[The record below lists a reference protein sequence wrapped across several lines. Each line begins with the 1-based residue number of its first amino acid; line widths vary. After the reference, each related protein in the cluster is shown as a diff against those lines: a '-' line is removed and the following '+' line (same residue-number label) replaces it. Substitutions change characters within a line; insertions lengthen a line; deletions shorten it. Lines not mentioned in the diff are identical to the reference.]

1 MSRLRHQVVL
11 IVTLFGVGMQ
21 WSAGPVSAS
30 ALADGTRAFADGDF
44 VTASRLWRP
53 LAEAGNADAQ
63 FALGTL
69 YQSGKGVEQSDK
81 RATAWFRRA
90 AEQGSVPAQFN
101 LGNAY
106 KHGRGV
112 QASDT
117 AALHW
122 WRKAAEAGLA
132 PAQFNVGTAYFH
144 GRGVARSGELGAA
157 WYRRA
162 AANGHP
168 GARAALVRL
177 ALPDVS
183 RAAKDLPRV
192 LDPSWIRAQPPQ
204 HFTIQL
210 LAAQSEPAARR
221 FIASLPSGDYALCP
235 YRSQGKRWIAV
246 VTGSYVS
253 AAAAHHAAEPWRE
266 RGKPWIRRFDAL
278 RTHIVD

>member
-1 MSRLRHQVVL
+1 MLL
-11 IVTLFGVGMQ
+11 VTLVCVGMQ

-53 LAEAGNADAQ
+53 LAAAGDADAQ

-69 YQSGKGVEQSDK
+69 YQSGKGVEQSDE

-90 AEQGSVPAQFN
+90 AVQGSVPAQFN

-117 AALHW
+117 AAFHW

-144 GRGVARSGELGAA
+144 GRGVERSGELGAV
-157 WYRRA
+157 WDRRA

-177 ALPDVS
+177 AMPDVS
-183 RAAKDLPRV
+183 RAAEDLPRV
-192 LDPSWIRAQPPQ
+192 LDPSWIRGQPPR

-221 FIASLPSGDYALCP
+221 FVASLPSGDYALCP
-235 YRSQGKRWIAV
+235 YRSQDKRWVGV
-246 VTGSYVS
+246 VTGSYAS
-253 AAAAHHAAEPWRE
+253 AAAAHQAAESWRE
-266 RGKPWIRRFDAL
+266 RGKPWIRSFADLKADM
-278 RTHIVD
+278 IE